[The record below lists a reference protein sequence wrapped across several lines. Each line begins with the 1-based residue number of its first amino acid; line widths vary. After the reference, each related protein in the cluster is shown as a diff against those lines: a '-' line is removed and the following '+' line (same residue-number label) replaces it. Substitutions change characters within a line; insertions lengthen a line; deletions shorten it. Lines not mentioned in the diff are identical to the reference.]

1 VWVDDSKGPVNFFY
15 KANIYQNS
23 GVKWDGVKLSLSTG
37 NPSEGMQAPV
47 LNPWYLAF
55 YQPKPRMAYKSAM
68 APAAAAAYKQEEG
81 DYASGIPA
89 NYGDNSTMDAYV
101 AVDNSGI
108 NTSFDIELPYT
119 IPSDG
124 QNHLV
129 AVKKYEAPATYR
141 YFAAPKADKDAFMQV
156 QVTNWEDFN
165 MLPGQTNIF
174 YEGTYVGQGTIDP
187 ANTKDTMGISL
198 GRDKKIIVKR
208 EQDKKLRSV
217 KTIGSNVRETYAYN
231 ITLRNTRKETVTIEL
246 QDQMPVSNDKDIVIE
261 DKETSGAD
269 YNETTGLMKWT
280 VTLKPNE
287 TKAIP
292 FGYTLK
298 YPKGKRL
305 TGM

>member
-1 VWVDDSKGPVNFFY
+1 
-15 KANIYQNS
+15 
-23 GVKWDGVKLSLSTG
+23 
-37 NPSEGMQAPV
+37 MQA
-47 LNPWYLAF
+47 
-55 YQPKPRMAYKSAM
+55 
-68 APAAAAAYKQEEG
+68 
-81 DYASGIPA
+81 
-89 NYGDNSTMDAYV
+89 
-101 AVDNSGI
+101 
-108 NTSFDIELPYT
+108 
-119 IPSDG
+119 
-124 QNHLV
+124 
-129 AVKKYEAPATYR
+129 
-141 YFAAPKADKDAFMQV
+141 